1 MTDMFHDA
9 ILREFGEMIG
19 IPSLTFD
26 DHGTCCFVVDEEHEL
41 AILRTNDRLV
51 LTLPLRIPERA
62 LDMPARHLLSLFPQ
76 MTIDTLRGEKPMIGW
91 HPQSSRAVALAPLPR
106 HLASA
111 EQLAAATVEFLE
123 WSVHWRD
130 AIQRIPPISPET
142 SPAAQRNDL
151 AHMLA
156 LC

>member
-1 MTDMFHDA
+1 MTDKFHDA

-26 DHGTCCFVVDEEHEL
+26 DHGACCFVVDEEHEL

-51 LTLPLRIPERA
+51 LTLPLGIPERV
-62 LDMPARHLLSLFPQ
+62 LEMPARHLLSSFPQ

-91 HPQSSRAVALAPLPR
+91 HPQSSRAVAIAPLPR
-106 HLASA
+106 HLTSA
-111 EQLAAATVEFLE
+111 EQLAAATVELLE
-123 WSVHWRD
+123 WSTHWRD
-130 AIQRIPPISPET
+130 SIQRDFPTSPEA
-142 SPAAQRNDL
+142 SPDAQRNDL